1 MCTSKYLF
9 KNLWQF
15 WSCLLA
21 SIGVAAKTKK
31 IRETHEAV
39 GFLKYGRSKG
49 HEESIY
55 EMVGCME
62 NSVNDL
68 QAEQKEGG
76 GIDIWIR
83 AKQGTVGSML
93 AKHLDPRRAGDLGM
107 FVRVQLHGNG
117 TVAECSVE
125 CREGAADS
133 TTESRK
139 AIVVKSRSVIV
150 RFMWALTGGIMPAPS
165 KLKEGK
171 GQAWTDADVI
181 EVLNVAG
188 GLMHIKDN
196 SVIGDGMRTTS
207 LADALTS
214 TDLLRKNCAA
224 VSVRMAWVEQASELG
239 ALRAYMKNTR
249 KGELA
254 ASLPPANVSQ
264 QLMAVV
270 GDVLRKCPL
279 VGLAN
284 LLPIELRSASGLGVL
299 CLFGSLIRACMDQ
312 FNSQE
317 CI

>member
-1 MCTSKYLF
+1 MPVAMCTSKYLF
-9 KNLWQF
+9 KNFWQF

-49 HEESIY
+49 HEENIY

-139 AIVVKSRSVIV
+139 AIVVESRSVIV
-150 RFMWALTGGIMPAPS
+150 SLC
-165 KLKEGK
+165 
-171 GQAWTDADVI
+171 
-181 EVLNVAG
+181 
-188 GLMHIKDN
+188 GL
-196 SVIGDGMRTTS
+196 
-207 LADALTS
+207 
-214 TDLLRKNCAA
+214 
-224 VSVRMAWVEQASELG
+224 
-239 ALRAYMKNTR
+239 
-249 KGELA
+249 
-254 ASLPPANVSQ
+254 
-264 QLMAVV
+264 
-270 GDVLRKCPL
+270 
-279 VGLAN
+279 
-284 LLPIELRSASGLGVL
+284 
-299 CLFGSLIRACMDQ
+299 
-312 FNSQE
+312 
-317 CI
+317 